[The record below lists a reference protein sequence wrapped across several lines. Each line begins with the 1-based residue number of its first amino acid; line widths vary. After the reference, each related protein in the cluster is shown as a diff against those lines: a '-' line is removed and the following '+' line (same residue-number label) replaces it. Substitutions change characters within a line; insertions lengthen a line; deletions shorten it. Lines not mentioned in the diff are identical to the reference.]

1 MNHYETIFIVDPDTP
16 DTDQEPIFEKLKSM
30 IAETGMLVMFDD
42 WGVKK
47 LAYEIKKKIRGRYVR
62 LDYCGN
68 GDLVDALERL
78 FRLDFRILKYMTV
91 LLGKDV
97 DPETLIIKDD
107 EAEVEAEA
115 DVETKTDPTEDA
127 ADASDSEK
135 ATDNADASDSE
146 KATDNADAKDAVD
159 DEGPEDAVEA
169 AETETTTETETDE

>member
-1 MNHYETIFIVDPDTP
+1 MNHYETFFIVDPDTP

-91 LLGKDV
+91 LLGTDV
-97 DPETLIIKDD
+97 DPETLIIEED
-107 EAEVEAEA
+107 EAQAEAEA
-115 DVETKTDPTEDA
+115 DVEAKTDPAEDSE
-127 ADASDSEK
+127 DASDSQK
-135 ATDNADASDSE
+135 AADGD
-146 KATDNADAKDAVD
+146 DAVD
-159 DEGPEDAVEA
+159 DEGSEDAVEA
-169 AETETTTETETDE
+169 AETETTTETETEE

>member
-30 IAETGMLVMFDD
+30 IAETGMLIMFDD

-97 DPETLIIKDD
+97 DPETLIIEED
-107 EAEVEAEA
+107 EAQVEAEA
-115 DVETKTDPTEDA
+115 DVEAKTDPTEDA
-127 ADASDSEK
+127 KDASDSQK
-135 ATDNADASDSE
+135 AADGE
-146 KATDNADAKDAVD
+146 DAVD

-169 AETETTTETETDE
+169 AETETTTETETEE